1 MRNRSRSA
9 GPSNYRTTSGL
20 EYSYANCHYSLTIFF
35 SAPQSTEFLSAQL
48 MEEEN
53 LREAIHKA
61 VSDIRASKG
70 KLPVIVTCYYSLLVW
85 FKNYIAV
92 LQILFGLQC
101 NLLISTKRLRTTVV
115 TVRRRN
121 RSYFTKSNIS
131 NLLQCIFVD
140 WRSYFSIQMEK
151 EDLQNN
157 NLPVSTLDTTMAIV
171 AHGTA
176 L

>member
-20 EYSYANCHYSLTIFF
+20 EYSYANCHHSLTIFF
-35 SAPQSTEFLSAQL
+35 SAPQSTEFFSAQL

-61 VSDIRASKG
+61 VSDIRAGKG
-70 KLPVIVTCYYSLLVW
+70 KLLVIVTCYYSLLVW

-92 LQILFGLQC
+92 LQILFELQC

-115 TVRRRN
+115 MVRRRRN

-140 WRSYFSIQMEK
+140 RRSYFSIQMDK
-151 EDLQNN
+151 EDL
-157 NLPVSTLDTTMAIV
+157 
-171 AHGTA
+171 
-176 L
+176 